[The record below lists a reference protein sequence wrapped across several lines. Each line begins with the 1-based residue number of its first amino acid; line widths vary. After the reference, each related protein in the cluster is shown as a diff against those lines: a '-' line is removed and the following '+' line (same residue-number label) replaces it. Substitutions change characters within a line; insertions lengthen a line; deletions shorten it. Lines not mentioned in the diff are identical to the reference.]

1 MQDTWN
7 VLSDDLQRLLSEGA
21 LSRASASIARHAEMM
36 ANEMES
42 GEIPERSGP
51 DALRLLAA
59 LARMNA
65 QSSLQQAGNA

>member
-1 MQDTWN
+1 
-7 VLSDDLQRLLSEGA
+7 
-21 LSRASASIARHAEMM
+21 MM